1 MADRFI
7 RDVREITASILA
19 DPGSSAGGSAAI
31 YGMAATIPDRS
42 VVEECTNVFLDCLYW
57 APGPER

>member
-1 MADRFI
+1 M
-7 RDVREITASILA
+7 REITASILA

-42 VVEECTNVFLDCLYW
+42 VVEECTTVFLDCLYW

>member
-1 MADRFI
+1 M
-7 RDVREITASILA
+7 REIASVLLA
-19 DPGSSAGGSAAI
+19 DPGSSTAGSAAI

-42 VVEECTNVFLDCLYW
+42 VVEECTTVFLDCLYW